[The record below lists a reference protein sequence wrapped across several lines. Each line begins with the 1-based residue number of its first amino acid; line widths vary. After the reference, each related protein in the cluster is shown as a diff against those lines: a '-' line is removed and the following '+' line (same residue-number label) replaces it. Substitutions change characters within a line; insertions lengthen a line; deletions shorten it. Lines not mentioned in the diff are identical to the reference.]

1 MNSRRIVLIAIL
13 ISIASI
19 LGYLESL
26 IPISLVPGVKLGLAN
41 IVILF
46 AIYNF
51 KWYEAL
57 IISLF
62 RIILV
67 SLVLGSFLSYT
78 FFMSLAGGLFSLVVM
93 LILKKIGA
101 FSIIFISVFGA
112 LTHGIG
118 QVVVAMIVISSKEVI
133 YYLPLIM
140 ILSIP
145 TGLVVGA
152 LVSKIN
158 KNKYIINM
166 MKE

>member
-57 IISLF
+57 IISLV

-145 TGLVVGA
+145 TGVIIGA